1 MDTHFDEINE
11 IKLLD
16 RKNRKMKHIIA
27 KQKIDQTGDI
37 EDGKILLKKLDNAED
52 KSLSGSGHMNESLI
66 RKIGSGRKK
75 LTIKTINLNETSS
88 NSPTK
93 STRPKTDWQI
103 LVNKTMKEQGLG
115 LKDTLKY
122 IKEKNLYKKK

>member
-1 MDTHFDEINE
+1 MDSHNDELNE

-37 EDGKILLKKLDNAED
+37 EVGKDLLKKLDNAED
-52 KSLSGSGHMNESLI
+52 KSLIGSGHMNETLI

-75 LTIKTINLNETSS
+75 KTIETTPS

-93 STRPKTDWQI
+93 SIRVKTDWQI

>member
-1 MDTHFDEINE
+1 MDSHQDELNE

-16 RKNRKMKHIIA
+16 RKNRKMKHIMA

-52 KSLSGSGHMNESLI
+52 KSLTGSGHMNESLI

-75 LTIKTINLNETSS
+75 KTIETPL

-93 STRPKTDWQI
+93 SIRVKTDWQI

>member
-37 EDGKILLKKLDNAED
+37 EAGKDLLKKLDDAED
-52 KSLSGSGHMNESLI
+52 KSLTGSGHMNESLI

-75 LTIKTINLNETSS
+75 LTIETPS

-93 STRPKTDWQI
+93 SIRVKTDWQI

>member
-1 MDTHFDEINE
+1 MDTHNDELNE

-37 EDGKILLKKLDNAED
+37 EAGKDLLKKLDDAED
-52 KSLSGSGHMNESLI
+52 KSLTGSGHMNESLI

-75 LTIKTINLNETSS
+75 LTIVTTPS

-93 STRPKTDWQI
+93 SIRVKTDWQI

>member
-1 MDTHFDEINE
+1 MDTHNDELNE

-75 LTIKTINLNETSS
+75 LTIKTINETPS

-93 STRPKTDWQI
+93 SIRVKTDWQI

>member
-1 MDTHFDEINE
+1 MDSHQDELNE

-16 RKNRKMKHIIA
+16 RKNRKMKHIMA

-37 EDGKILLKKLDNAED
+37 EAGKDLLKKLDDAED
-52 KSLSGSGHMNESLI
+52 KSLTGSGHHMNESLI

-75 LTIKTINLNETSS
+75 LTIETPS

-93 STRPKTDWQI
+93 SIRVKTDWQI

>member
-1 MDTHFDEINE
+1 MDSHNDELNE

-37 EDGKILLKKLDNAED
+37 EAGKDLLKKLDDAED
-52 KSLSGSGHMNESLI
+52 KSLTGSGHMNESLI

-75 LTIKTINLNETSS
+75 ITIVTPS

-93 STRPKTDWQI
+93 SIRVKTDWQI

>member
-1 MDTHFDEINE
+1 MDSHNDELNE

-37 EDGKILLKKLDNAED
+37 EAGKDLLKKLDDAED
-52 KSLSGSGHMNESLI
+52 KSLTGSGHMNESLI

-75 LTIKTINLNETSS
+75 LTIETPS

-93 STRPKTDWQI
+93 SIRVKTDWQI